1 MIDITSNNYINI
13 KNNFNREIIFSN
25 ETILGKG
32 VAGVVVVEVVVVI
45 VVVAVNRENMKT
57 MTENCDLA
65 KRLKYQL

>member
-1 MIDITSNNYINI
+1 MIDITSNNYINKI

-25 ETILGKG
+25 KTIRGKG

-57 MTENCDLA
+57 MTDNCDLA
-65 KRLKYQL
+65 KRL